1 MLSATGIPLM
11 TAESAAPMQP
21 ESMEPA
27 EIDEAAAEATDEAA
41 GESIPLLATWMQWMR
56 PLDVVAPKSLGQVGS
71 GGPALADP
79 ALPAQAKVLNTT
91 ALVLGALP
99 QTKAAVEPQIQTDTE
114 GPAEALAEPG
124 VPETPIA
131 SSPATFAAMLKA
143 VDTGTALPVVMPDAA
158 PSAPLTPQLPQLS
171 SSAPHPQAPVA
182 PPPGLI
188 NTQHAEW
195 TRQLGERIAWSV
207 DEQQDAVIEL
217 HPAELGSL
225 SVRVEMRGNDAQV
238 TIIAASSAARDMLQ
252 QSLPQLRE
260 LLLVQGL
267 NLSRAQVERPS
278 QANGSGQSQAENG
291 SRERGGGRGRRQV
304 SSLLLVDAYA

>member
-11 TAESAAPMQP
+11 TVESAAPP
-21 ESMEPA
+21 SLESA
-27 EIDEAAAEATDEAA
+27 ETDDTGAESTDEAA

-56 PLDVVAPKSLGQVGS
+56 PLVGLAPKSSAQVDS
-71 GGPALADP
+71 GEPAVADP

-91 ALVLGALP
+91 ALVLDALP
-99 QTKAAVEPQIQTDTE
+99 QTKAAVEPQAQTDTE

-124 VPETPIA
+124 VPEAPIA
-131 SSPATFAAMLKA
+131 SNPTTFAAMPKA
-143 VDTGTALPVVMPDAA
+143 VDAGTALSIVMPDAA
-158 PSAPLTPQLPQLS
+158 LSAPPSPQPSQLS
-171 SSAPHPQAPVA
+171 SNVPQPPVPVA
-182 PPPGLI
+182 LPPGLI

-195 TRQLGERIAWSV
+195 TRQLGERITWSV

-238 TIIAASSAARDMLQ
+238 TIVAASSAARDMLQ

-267 NLSRAQVERPS
+267 SLSRAQVERPS
-278 QANGSGQSQAENG
+278 ASNASNHGQTETG
-291 SRERGGGRGRRQV
+291 SRERGGGFRGRRQI